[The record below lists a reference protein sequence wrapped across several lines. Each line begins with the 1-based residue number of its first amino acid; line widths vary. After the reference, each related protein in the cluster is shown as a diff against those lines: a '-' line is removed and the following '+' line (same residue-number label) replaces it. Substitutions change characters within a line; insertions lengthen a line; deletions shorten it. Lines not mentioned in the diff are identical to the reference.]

1 MTPDSRTAEH
11 FPSPSEER
19 ANTLSAGLG
28 LLFVLSAIPVLLI
41 VALQKGNAWTMAGAA
56 IYSATLALLYLAS
69 TIYHA
74 VPPGSAKR
82 YARIFDHMA
91 IFLLIA
97 GTYTPFGL
105 GPMRGYGGG
114 WFLAVVWTMAAFG
127 IALEILSPGRRLL
140 PGALYLIMGWLGVF
154 FPSFQR
160 YVPPGGLTLLLAG
173 GIAYTAGVTFY
184 IARRTPYMHLIWHL
198 FVLVG
203 TICHFWAVLR
213 YAL

>member
-1 MTPDSRTAEH
+1 MTPDSRAAER
-11 FPSPSEER
+11 FPSPGEER

-28 LLFVLSAIPVLLI
+28 LLFVLSAIPVLI
-41 VALQKGNAWTMAGAA
+41 IAALQKSGAWEVAGAVM
-56 IYSATLALLYLAS
+56 YSATLALLYLAS

-74 VPPGSAKR
+74 VPPGTAKH
-82 YARIFDHMA
+82 YARIFDHIA

-114 WFLAVVWTMAAFG
+114 VFLAVVWTMAAFG
-127 IALEILSPGRRLL
+127 IALEIFRPGRRLV
-140 PGALYLIMGWLGVF
+140 PGVLYLIMGWLGAF

-173 GIAYTAGVTFY
+173 GVAYTAGVTFY

-203 TICHFWAVLR
+203 TICHFCAVLW